1 MQDKQRGRHKL
12 KIQDSKSGIV
22 LLKRKTNDED
32 RKKQLM
38 NYKTK
43 GTNAKRNWQN
53 TNNKKKN
60 KQTLNNTCETIKH
73 NNQTKVQKILISPSK

>member
-22 LLKRKTNDED
+22 LLKRKTNYED

-43 GTNAKRNWQN
+43 GPMPREIGKTQIIRKRI
-53 TNNKKKN
+53 
-60 KQTLNNTCETIKH
+60 CKH
-73 NNQTKVQKILISPSK
+73 

>member
-22 LLKRKTNDED
+22 LLKRKTNDEG
-32 RKKQLM
+32 RKKTVNELQ
-38 NYKTK
+38 NK

-53 TNNKKKN
+53 TNKKKKN